1 MKKMKKLTAILLSVL
16 MAFAFFGCK
25 AKEVEPTITE
35 PITETTTEAP
45 KPTNFNPLTGQ
56 EDYNEKA
63 IGIRPVAIVVENL
76 KPARPQWGITT
87 PDIIVEGEV
96 EGGIS
101 RMLWLYADYTSV
113 PSKVGPLRSAR
124 PSYVKFSRYFDAI
137 FIHWGGSHSKAGYT
151 GGYETIRKLK
161 IDDIDGM
168 AGGKLFG
175 RDKTRSTS
183 SEHRG
188 ILDGSLIAETIKNK
202 KFRTAIDENNFTR
215 FEFNDEISDIGESG
229 ADKVNVTFSNRT
241 DTRKFTYNTEDK
253 LYHTKD
259 WEEDVAF
266 ENVII
271 LMAKSTYYTTP
282 YKGSST
288 TYLNYAVKNGGT
300 GYLVSNGTS
309 MKIKWASE
317 SEETNKLVITDEAG
331 NTIKLN
337 KGKSYIGLA
346 SSNHEGKV
354 SIKSAAE

>member
-1 MKKMKKLTAILLSVL
+1 MKKITAILLCAVMTL
-16 MAFAFFGCK
+16 AFFGCSK
-25 AKEVEPTITE
+25 QPEADNISQPAS
-35 PITETTTEAP
+35 ETTTETPAP
-45 KPTNFNPLTGQ
+45 VDINPLTG
-56 EDYNEKA
+56 EDGFNEKA
-63 IGIRPVAIVVENL
+63 NGIRPVAIVIENL

-101 RMLWLYADYTSV
+101 RMLWFYADYTNV
-113 PSKVGPLRSAR
+113 PKKIGPLRSAR

-151 GGYETIRKLK
+151 GGYETIRKLG

-168 AGGKLFG
+168 AGGSPFG
-175 RDKTRSTS
+175 RDSTRSTS

-188 ILDGSLIAETIKNK
+188 ILDGSKLSETIKK
-202 KFRTAIDENNFTR
+202 KGFRTKIDENNFTR
-215 FEFNDEISDIGESG
+215 FEFNDEITDIGTAG

-253 LYHTKD
+253 LYHTND

-271 LMAKSTYYTTP
+271 LMQKTKYYTTP

-288 TYLNYAVKNGGT
+288 TYVNYAVKGGGS
-300 GYLVSNGTS
+300 GYYVSNGTS
-309 MKIKWASE
+309 VKIKWASE
-317 SEETNKLVITDEAG
+317 SEDTNKLVITDETG

-337 KGKSYIGLA
+337 KGKTYIGLA
-346 SSNHEGKV
+346 SSNNKGRV
-354 SIKSAAE
+354 SIKSAQE